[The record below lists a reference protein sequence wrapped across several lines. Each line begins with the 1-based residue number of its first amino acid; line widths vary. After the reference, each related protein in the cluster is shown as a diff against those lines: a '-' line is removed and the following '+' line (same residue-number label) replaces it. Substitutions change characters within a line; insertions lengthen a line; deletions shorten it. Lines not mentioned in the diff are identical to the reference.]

1 MDILNKKTTLIII
14 GDGRTNYANPEADI
28 LDEMRQRSRRVI
40 WLNPETPDFWYT
52 GDSEMRTYREFCD
65 EVRPC
70 QNLNQLLEFI
80 EALVL

>member
-1 MDILNKKTTLIII
+1 
-14 GDGRTNYANPEADI
+14 
-28 LDEMRQRSRRVI
+28 
-40 WLNPETPDFWYT
+40 
-52 GDSEMRTYREFCD
+52 MRTYREFCD